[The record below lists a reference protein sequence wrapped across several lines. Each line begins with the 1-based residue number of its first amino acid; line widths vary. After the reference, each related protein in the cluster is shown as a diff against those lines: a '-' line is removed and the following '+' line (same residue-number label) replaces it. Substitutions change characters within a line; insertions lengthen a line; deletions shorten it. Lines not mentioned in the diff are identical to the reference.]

1 MATVVEMDGA
11 AGTIELALEGSAGY
25 AATVT
30 LLGEVIALH
39 GTRIARERA
48 RPRPDRSAIA
58 ALEVG
63 RNTAVQV
70 CRTLNSADPAT
81 LEEIRDAYARLYL
94 DLLTDTG
101 AAMGRSYRESV
112 DA

>member
-1 MATVVEMDGA
+1 MDGA
-11 AGTIELALEGSAGY
+11 AATIDLALEGSAGY
-25 AATVT
+25 TATVT
-30 LLGEVIALH
+30 LLGQVIALH

-48 RPRPDRSAIA
+48 RPRPDRAAIA
-58 ALEVG
+58 ALELG
-63 RNTAVQV
+63 RNTAVHV

-81 LEEIRDAYARLYL
+81 LDEIRDTYAQLYL

-101 AAMGRSYRESV
+101 AAMGRSYRQTA